1 MTSQTK
7 DDPLIGS
14 YGHGKALEILASC
27 RSANIKAFAEELLET
42 LGDVSVLSNR
52 TGLAML
58 PFKDTVKGT
67 DFHLGEVL
75 VSEAHIR
82 LLAHDL
88 EGYGAIVGR
97 DLEHAMAMAIIDA
110 SMFARHMESR
120 IVEFL
125 DEECGVQEEN
135 DRQRLQQVEAT
146 RVLMETF

>member
-1 MTSQTK
+1 MTSQTQ
-7 DDPLIGS
+7 DDPVVGS
-14 YGHGKALEILASC
+14 YGHGKALDILASS
-27 RSANIKAFAEELLET
+27 RPANIKAFAEELLET

-75 VSEAHIR
+75 ISEAHIR
-82 LLAHDL
+82 LPVQDV

-110 SMFARHMESR
+110 SMFAKHMESR
-120 IVEFL
+120 IVGFL
-125 DEECGVQEEN
+125 DDECGAQEES
-135 DRQRLQQVEAT
+135 DRQRLRQVEAT